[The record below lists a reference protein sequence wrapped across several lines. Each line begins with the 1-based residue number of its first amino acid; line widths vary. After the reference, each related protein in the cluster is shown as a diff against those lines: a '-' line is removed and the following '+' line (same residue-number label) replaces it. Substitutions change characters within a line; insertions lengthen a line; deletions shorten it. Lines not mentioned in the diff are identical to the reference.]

1 MDMFTGVRHAQ
12 GSDQNDRA
20 GTGSRSMSADLSSLL
35 PFSSSCL
42 FACMVFPTCLCL
54 RSTSVYSDLS
64 QVFPQVCPDSMVVS
78 PNLLLPSQI
87 PEGVSCTRR
96 RSPRDQLLIEAKDGE
111 RRQSGALVL
120 GLVSSWLCNLTR
132 PFLFTDILFSFLI
145 YEIWVCI

>member
-1 MDMFTGVRHAQ
+1 MDTFTGLRHAQ
-12 GSDQNDRA
+12 GSDQNDRE
-20 GTGSRSMSADLSSLL
+20 GTGSRTMSADFSSLL
-35 PFSSSCL
+35 PFSSRCP
-42 FACMVFPTCLCL
+42 FVCMVFPTYLCL
-54 RSTSVYSDLS
+54 QSTSVYSELS
-64 QVFPQVCPDSMVVS
+64 RVFPQVHPDYMVVS

-132 PFLFTDILFSFLI
+132 PLLFTDLLFSFLI
-145 YEIWVCI
+145 